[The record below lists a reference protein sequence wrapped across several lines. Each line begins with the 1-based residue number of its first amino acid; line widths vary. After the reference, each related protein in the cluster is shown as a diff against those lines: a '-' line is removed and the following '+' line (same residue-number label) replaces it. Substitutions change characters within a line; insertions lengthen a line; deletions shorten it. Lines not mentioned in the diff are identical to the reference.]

1 VSGTPSLPPR
11 PASIAA
17 ALFLLAAASVSG
29 QSPWNPTPAEAHRT
43 GTFRNRD
50 LQESSGVAV
59 SRRTPGLLWT
69 FNDSGNAPWLFATD
83 TLGTDRGTFEVTG
96 ARNEDWEAM
105 ALAPCDSSACI
116 YLADTGDNLERRSS
130 VRLYRLPEPAV
141 ADGAGRRR
149 HPTAKAQALELRFPD
164 GPRDVEAMFVDA
176 QATIYLISKGFLS
189 PVRLYRVPATAWKRG
204 RVAADSLGSLP
215 IDSGAGLGSL
225 VTDAALA
232 PNGREVVVRTY
243 QDIYFFDLGQNGR
256 LRPAPDGATCSV
268 AGLEIQGEGVAWL
281 DDSTLVL
288 TSERG
293 YGAVGTVSVARCRRH
308 E

>member
-1 VSGTPSLPPR
+1 VSRTPSLRPR

-17 ALFLLAAASVSG
+17 ALLLLAAASVSG
-29 QSPWNPTPAEAHRT
+29 QSPWNRTPAEAHRT
-43 GTFRNRD
+43 GTFRNPD

-59 SRRTPGLLWT
+59 SRRAPGVLWT

-83 TLGTDRGTFEVTG
+83 TLGTDLGTFEVTG

-116 YLADTGDNLERRSS
+116 YLADTGDNLERR
-130 VRLYRLPEPAV
+130 PK
-141 ADGAGRRR
+141 
-149 HPTAKAQALELRFPD
+149 PTAKAQALEVRLPD

-176 QATIYLISKGFLS
+176 QATTYLISKGFLS
-189 PVRLYRVPATAWKRG
+189 PVRLYRVPAAAWQRG
-204 RVAADSLGSLP
+204 RVVADSLGSLP
-215 IDSGAGLGSL
+215 IDSGAGLGTL

-232 PNGREVVVRTY
+232 PNGRDVAVRTY
-243 QDIYFFDLGQNGR
+243 QDIYFFRLGQNSR
-256 LRPAPDGATCSV
+256 LRPAPDGAACSV

-293 YGAVGTVSVARCRRH
+293 YGAVGTLSVARGHR
-308 E
+308 EE